1 MDDNH
6 DMEQRVVRH
15 LDALGAT
22 YAVMECDPDLADTAA
37 FCEAYGV
44 APEDSANAIL
54 VASKRPP
61 GHYAMGLVL
70 ATTRLDVN
78 RAVRDL
84 MGVRK
89 LSFANAEVTAEK
101 TGMLIGGVTPFGAP
115 DDIPI
120 YVDERVIQRP
130 EVIVG
135 GGSRSKKVR
144 LDPEVFTRMPHVQ
157 VVPNLAKEIRVPAT
171 EEG

>member
-1 MDDNH
+1 MLDQH
-6 DMEQRVVRH
+6 EMEQRVVRH
-15 LDALGAT
+15 LDDLGAT
-22 YAVMECDPDLADTAA
+22 YTMMDCDPDLADTAA

-54 VASKRPP
+54 VASKRPQ
-61 GHYAMGLVL
+61 GHFAVNLVL

-84 MGVRK
+84 MGVKK
-89 LSFANAEVTAEK
+89 LSFADAAVTAEK
-101 TGMLIGGVTPFGAP
+101 TGMLIGGVTPFGLP
-115 DDIPI
+115 PGIPV
-120 YVDERVIQRP
+120 YVDAMVVERP

-144 LDPEVFTRMPHVQ
+144 LDPEVFSRMPGVE
-157 VVPNLAKEIRVPAT
+157 VVAGLAKSIEPSPDSEA
-171 EEG
+171 